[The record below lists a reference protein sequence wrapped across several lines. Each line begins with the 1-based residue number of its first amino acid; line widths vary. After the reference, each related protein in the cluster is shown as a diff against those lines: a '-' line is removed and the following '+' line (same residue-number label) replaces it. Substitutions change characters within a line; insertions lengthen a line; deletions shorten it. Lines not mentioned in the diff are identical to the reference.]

1 MALINATVCTVM
13 PIFFVMKGIE
23 LMGGAITS
31 QVGMIGP
38 MTTLLM
44 SFWILG
50 EPLNPWIGL
59 GTLLVLGGVFLVSRI
74 GVEQ

>member
-1 MALINATVCTVM
+1 
-13 PIFFVMKGIE
+13 
-23 LMGGAITS
+23 
-31 QVGMIGP
+31 